1 MKTQIIIALK
11 MLLLMTVLTGIIYP
25 LFITGVAQLVFPAK
39 ANGSLIVRNDTIL
52 GSQLIGQ
59 KFTSDKYFW
68 SRPSAV
74 DYNPLPSGGSNLG
87 MTSQKLKDTAMALR
101 QIFTSKNYLPKNAEI
116 PNEMFFSSASGLD
129 PHISVSA
136 ARLQVNRIAK
146 SRNTGDEQINRIIDN
161 MNESRQYFFLGQER
175 INVLLLNLELD
186 KVMKNGNDK

>member
-1 MKTQIIIALK
+1 L
-11 MLLLMTVLTGIIYP
+11 
-25 LFITGVAQLVFPAK
+25 
-39 ANGSLIVRNDTIL
+39 
-52 GSQLIGQ
+52 
-59 KFTSDKYFW
+59 
-68 SRPSAV
+68 
-74 DYNPLPSGGSNLG
+74 
-87 MTSQKLKDTAMALR
+87 
-101 QIFTSKNYLPKNAEI
+101 SKNYLPENAEI
-116 PNEMFFSSASGLD
+116 PNEMIFSSASGLD